1 MESLPTSLLE
11 EINKP
16 EVTQFYTADGK
27 KAGRQIRH
35 RWHLIFVPDELDENP
50 EPLPKT
56 LLPTA
61 ALLLTLIFM
70 LWPKNKSRIVTLRKT
85 S

>member
-1 MESLPTSLLE
+1 MESLPASLLE
-11 EINKP
+11 EINTP
-16 EVTQFYTADGK
+16 EVTQLYTADGK

-35 RWHLIFVPDELDENP
+35 RWHLIFVPDEPDP

-61 ALLLTLIFM
+61 VALLLTVM
-70 LWPKNKSRIVTLRKT
+70 LVSRSRKKLRR
-85 S
+85 